1 MTLTQI
7 KYLIKIVEC
16 GSMNKAAEQL
26 YVAQPSLTGAIKE
39 LERELGFSLF
49 NRSGKGVSLTPDG
62 VEFLMYAKEVYAG
75 YETLMEKYGDGA
87 KIKKN
92 SACQLSTT
100 HLQ

>member
-7 KYLIKIVEC
+7 NYVIKIVEC

-39 LERELGFSLF
+39 LEKELGFSLF

-62 VEFLMYAKEVYAG
+62 VEFLMYAKEVYAS

-87 KIKKN
+87 KIK
-92 SACQLSTT
+92 
-100 HLQ
+100 